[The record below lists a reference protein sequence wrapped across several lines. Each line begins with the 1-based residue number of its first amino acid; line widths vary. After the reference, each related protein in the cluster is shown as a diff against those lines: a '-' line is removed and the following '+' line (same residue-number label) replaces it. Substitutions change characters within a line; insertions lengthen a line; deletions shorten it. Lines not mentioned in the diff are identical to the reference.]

1 MSSECCEEFS
11 VVKNEG
17 DTIFF
22 FCDVDDDSIREL
34 CSTLKR
40 LSRVHDTVKIAIRSG
55 GGDLYAGFAGMDY
68 IRTLVKKG
76 VDIETIAYGFCASAA
91 TFLLLAGTRRLMGEN
106 SFVLIHQLSVESGG
120 GCYSELMADM
130 KTNKKLMK
138 HFRKVYSKYTDIPE
152 DVLEKI
158 LSKDVILTSEKC
170 LQYGIVTEII

>member
-1 MSSECCEEFS
+1 MTECHEEFLI
-11 VVKNEG
+11 VKNEG

-34 CSTLKR
+34 CSILKR
-40 LSRVHDTVKIAIRSG
+40 LSKLYDTIKIAIRSG

-68 IRTLVKKG
+68 IRTLTSRG
-76 VDIETIAYGFCASAA
+76 TNIETIAYGFCASAA
-91 TFLLLAGTRRLMGEN
+91 TFLLLSGSKRLIGEN
-106 SFVLIHQLSVESGG
+106 SFVLIHQLSVEGVG

-138 HFRKVYSKYTDIPE
+138 HFRKVYTKYTSIPE
-152 DVLEKI
+152 DILEKI
-158 LSKDVILTSEKC
+158 LSKDVILSSEKC